1 MRILL
6 QKHTFLYVI
15 MAGIFCATVML
26 VGVTLAT
33 HAQAASNQPV
43 AAGKHLITLHD
54 NGQDK
59 GILTSASTLRAA
71 FKEANIAID
80 PNDLVE
86 PGLDDTL
93 VASQYEVNIYRA
105 RPITIV
111 DGAVR
116 QKVLSPYQTARQ
128 VAEHAGVTL
137 HDEDTTTLLANSN
150 VVADGAG
157 LQLTVTR
164 ATPFTLVLY
173 GKSVQAYTQAKTVG
187 EMMKQKNITL
197 QSADTLSVTATA
209 PITANMTV
217 ELWRNGKQ
225 VITEDQAIAF
235 PVDQTQDAD
244 QPVGYTKVTTPG
256 VDGKKTVSYEVE
268 MQNGQEISRTVIQSV
283 TTLEP
288 IHQAEVIGTKVSLPP
303 GSHQDWMAAAGIAPS
318 DYGFVEYIVM
328 REGGWEPCKVQGG
341 AINCSYSGSMGYGI
355 VQATPGGKMVSAG
368 ADWRT
373 NPITQLRWATG
384 YAVGRY
390 GSWGA
395 AYNYWMSH
403 HNW

>member
-1 MRILL
+1 MI
-6 QKHTFLYVI
+6 
-15 MAGIFCATVML
+15 
-26 VGVTLAT
+26 GVTLAT
-33 HAQAASNQPV
+33 HADAASNQPV

-54 NGQDK
+54 NGQDR

-86 PGLDDTL
+86 PGLDETL

-105 RPITIV
+105 RPITVI
-111 DGAVR
+111 DGAIR

-128 VAEHAGVTL
+128 VAEHAGIVL
-137 HDEDTTTLLANSN
+137 HDEDTTVLSANSN
-150 VVADGAG
+150 IVADGAG
-157 LQLTVTR
+157 LQLQVTR
-164 ATPFTLVLY
+164 ATPFTLTLY

-197 QSADTLSVTATA
+197 KAADTLSLSANT
-209 PITANMTV
+209 PITADMKV

-235 PVDQTQDAD
+235 PISQTQDAD
-244 QPVGYTKVTTPG
+244 QPIGYKKITTPG

-268 MQNGQEISRTVIQSV
+268 MKNGQEVSRTEIQNV
-283 TTLEP
+283 VTLEP
-288 IHQAEVIGTKVSLPP
+288 VRQAEVVGVKVNLPAGT
-303 GSHQDWMAAAGIAPS
+303 HQDWMAAAGISSS
-318 DYGFVEYIVM
+318 DYGFVEYIVG

-341 AINCSYSGSMGYGI
+341 TINCSYGGSMGYGV
-355 VQATPGGKMVSAG
+355 VQATPGSKMASAG
-368 ADWRT
+368 DDWRT

-395 AYNYWMSH
+395 AYNYWTAH

>member
-1 MRILL
+1 
-6 QKHTFLYVI
+6 
-15 MAGIFCATVML
+15 MAAIFCAIVAIAGTA
-26 VGVTLAT
+26 LAT
-33 HAQAASNQPV
+33 HAQAASNEPV
-43 AAGKHLITLHD
+43 VAGKHLITLHD
-54 NGQDK
+54 NGQDR

-71 FKEANIAID
+71 FKEAKITVD

-111 DGAVR
+111 DGTVR

-128 VAEHAGVTL
+128 VAAHAGVTL
-137 HDEDTTTLLANSN
+137 RDEDTTTLLANSN
-150 VVADGAG
+150 IVTDGAG
-157 LQLTVTR
+157 LQLQVTR
-164 ATPFTLVLY
+164 ATPFTFVLY
-173 GKSVQAYTQAKTVG
+173 GKKVQAYTQAKTVG
-187 EMMKQKNITL
+187 EMLKQKHVTL
-197 QSADTLSVTATA
+197 QSADTLSVAATT
-209 PITANMTV
+209 PIATDMTV

-235 PVDQTQDAD
+235 PVDQTKDAD
-244 QPVGYTKVTTPG
+244 QPVGYKKVTTPG

-268 MQNGQEISRTVIQSV
+268 MKNGVEMSRTEIQSV

-288 IHQAEVIGTKVSLPP
+288 VHQAEVIGTKVELPP
-303 GSHQDWMAAAGIAPS
+303 GTHQDWMAAAGISAD
-318 DYGFVEYIVM
+318 DYGFVEFIVGH
-328 REGGWEPCKVQGG
+328 EGGWEPCKVQGG
-341 AINCSYSGSMGYGI
+341 AINCAYGGSMGYGV
-355 VQATPGGKMVSAG
+355 VQATPGSKMASAG
-368 ADWRT
+368 DDWRT

-395 AYNYWMSH
+395 AYNYWVSH